1 MCCQLP
7 GFFLLFDI
15 LFVLSFVSELEKMA
29 INWWLN
35 DITPTGRMITLL
47 NRANGDC
54 LLDSLM
60 QVSLQKLIERFIDL
74 RKRDRSNEG
83 KMTVYLTRDGS
94 FFSHN
99 VSPVKVGSTCTFDC
113 TNTRAMVIDLAH

>member
-74 RKRDRSNEG
+74 R
-83 KMTVYLTRDGS
+83 TR
-94 FFSHN
+94 
-99 VSPVKVGSTCTFDC
+99 
-113 TNTRAMVIDLAH
+113 IDLMRGR